1 MPYITD
7 EEWFGLSPYDQ
18 KVLKLTLH
26 DVDNQLRL
34 RADMERALQ
43 EEFPSGWFSI
53 AFYTYAPVGPLIFYD
68 ADHAKNERYTQTQ
81 MRAVVKRV
89 YETTDALHRYT
100 SINFHRS
107 DRPHPDNPMMPG

>member
-7 EEWFGLSPYDQ
+7 EEWFRLSPYDQ

-34 RADMERALQ
+34 RADMEQALQ
-43 EEFPSGWFSI
+43 EEFPGGWFST

-68 ADHAKNERYTQTQ
+68 ADHAKKNYTQAQ
-81 MRAVVKRV
+81 MREVVKQV
-89 YETTDALHRYT
+89 YETTEALHRYR
-100 SINFHRS
+100 SVNFHKS
-107 DRPHPDNPMMPG
+107 NVPHVDNPMMPG